1 MRAADYTY
9 RLRRGRQDLRGR
21 AAVDRV
27 RDWSKGR
34 DRSRPFFLFVNLM
47 EAHLPYFTPRAPAA
61 LHEAGAGPLTTYRA
75 LRLIEVERSFRYN
88 MGLFHDGH
96 VPAALEAL
104 RSVHRH
110 AAAYLDERIAE
121 LHEASAAD
129 GRGLVTVVTSD
140 HGDAFGE
147 HQAVFHGI
155 TLDEPILHIP
165 LVVSGD
171 GVPVGTRAETV
182 ELRQVYATLLQ
193 AAGVEA
199 EGAAPSLMDGSDP
212 FVVSE
217 RGRIDAPAGVP
228 ATPRVRER
236 LGRMRAVYR
245 DPYKLV
251 VTEEGTR
258 LYDLS
263 GDPGEETDRAG
274 DHPDVVEE
282 LTRALPPWP
291 ETDPTEEPAPGGPS
305 SESDLSPREQE
316 EIARQLAALGYL
328 E

>member
-1 MRAADYTY
+1 
-9 RLRRGRQDLRGR
+9 
-21 AAVDRV
+21 VDRI

-75 LRLIEVERSFRYN
+75 MRLTDPHVSHRYN
-88 MGLFHDGH
+88 LGVEVSPAD
-96 VPAALEAL
+96 PAALEAL

-199 EGAAPSLMDGSDP
+199 EGAGASLLVMAGWARL
-212 FVVSE
+212 VVSE